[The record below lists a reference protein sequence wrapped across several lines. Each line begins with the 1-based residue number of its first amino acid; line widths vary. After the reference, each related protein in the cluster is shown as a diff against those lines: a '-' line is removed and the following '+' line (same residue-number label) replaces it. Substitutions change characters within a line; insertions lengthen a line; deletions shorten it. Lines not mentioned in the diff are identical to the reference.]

1 MEDVGPEALDL
12 LTVEEV
18 AARLKLSPKTIR
30 RLYYAEDKEP
40 GTGLEAVRVGTRR
53 LIAPEAVVAYKQR
66 LRREASEL
74 AAPADSGATSQSA
87 A

>member
-1 MEDVGPEALDL
+1 MEDVGLEALDL

-18 AARLKLSPKTIR
+18 AARLRVSVMTVR

-40 GTGLEAVRVGTRR
+40 GTGIEAVRVGTRR
-53 LIAPEAVVAYKQR
+53 LIAPEAVIAYKER
-66 LRREASEL
+66 LRREAGQSSAARA
-74 AAPADSGATSQSA
+74 AAPDA